1 MNEETRSRHDEDHEE
16 IPRLKKQV
24 GRILS
29 DRESEKA
36 TQERANSRIEERV
49 RSIEVNGREIGEI
62 STKVDGLVSSF
73 EEFRAEIRRGRDEDK
88 KWRDLH
94 DGQGTGTTHS
104 QMWTA
109 INGAKSEAE
118 KANNGVANIKT
129 NASVL
134 AAVIGVVTSFLSSMG
149 INLWGPK

>member
-1 MNEETRSRHDEDHEE
+1 MRSRHEEDHEE
-16 IPRLKKQV
+16 IPKLKKQV

-49 RSIEVNGREIGEI
+49 KSIEANGREIGEI
-62 STKVDGLVSSF
+62 STKVDGLIASF
-73 EEFRAEIRRGRDEDK
+73 ERLEGEIRRGRDEDK

-104 QMWTA
+104 QMWAA

-129 NASVL
+129 NASIL
-134 AAVIGVVTSFLSSMG
+134 AAVTGLITSFLSSIG
-149 INLWGPK
+149 VSIWGPK